1 MLPEDHGG
9 GVEDRRKKIGGTVCS
24 EVTQQSWTNV
34 RIWDRTLLP
43 TSHFCTLFG
52 LDIRRNLA
60 LSIHIRIEHRQNFGP
75 ISVRIGIGHIP
86 T

>member
-9 GVEDRRKKIGGTVCS
+9 GVEDRYMWPRLLSGN
-24 EVTQQSWTNV
+24 SWTNV

-43 TSHFCTLFG
+43 TKPFPH
-52 LDIRRNLA
+52 
-60 LSIHIRIEHRQNFGP
+60 P
-75 ISVRIGIGHIP
+75 VWIGHLAKFGAFRR